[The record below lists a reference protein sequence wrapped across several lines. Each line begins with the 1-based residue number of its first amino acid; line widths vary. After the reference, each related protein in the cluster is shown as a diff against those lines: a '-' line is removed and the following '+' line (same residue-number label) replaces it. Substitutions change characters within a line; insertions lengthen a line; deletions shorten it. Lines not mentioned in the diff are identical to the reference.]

1 MLLMMLPGI
10 TGDSIVEG
18 FVGWI
23 SLGSVQFGVGRGV
36 SSAGVGMKDRDTSTP
51 SISEVVVT
59 KMTDIT
65 STLLFAEAT
74 YGDALDN
81 CIIALVQTGGK
92 DAPVQEYWRITLTKP
107 ILSGWSLSSGG
118 DRPSESISINFNKIV
133 MKYTQFTDGGDP
145 KVADP
150 KGYDLTTGKP
160 ASA

>member
-1 MLLMMLPGI
+1 MLLMKLEGI
-10 TGDSIVEG
+10 KGESIIPNYVD
-18 FVGWI
+18 WI
-23 SLGSVQFGVGRGV
+23 VIGSVQFGVGRGIG
-36 SSAGVGMKDRDTSTP
+36 SASVGQKDRDTSTP

-59 KMTDIT
+59 KSTDIA

-74 YGDALDN
+74 YGDATDKCEIVL
-81 CIIALVQTGGK
+81 LQTGGK
-92 DAPVQEYWRITLTKP
+92 DEPMQEYWRIELFKP

-133 MKYTQFTDGGDP
+133 MKYTQFKDGGDGTP
-145 KVADP
+145 ADP